1 MIRRIAPR
9 YCIASSGRRV
19 RVAFDIDVDVDP
31 GLAPEVAAAL
41 DAALRSLEAADTF
54 AQAIAAAERA
64 GSGKAAAQ

>member
-19 RVAFDIDVDVDP
+19 RVAFDIDVDP
-31 GLAPEVAAAL
+31 GLAPEV
-41 DAALRSLEAADTF
+41 AADTF

>member
-19 RVAFDIDVDVDP
+19 RVAFDIDVDP